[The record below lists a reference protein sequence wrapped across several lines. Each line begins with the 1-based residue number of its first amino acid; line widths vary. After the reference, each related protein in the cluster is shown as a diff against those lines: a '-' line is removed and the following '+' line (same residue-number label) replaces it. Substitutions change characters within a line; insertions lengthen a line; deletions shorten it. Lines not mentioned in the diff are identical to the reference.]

1 MQCAALLV
9 ERKQRSFVQ
18 QRQNSVQG
26 GLLPNGGAHRKHMCK
41 LALLLML
48 DVYQALQLYKHTI
61 EDAHGS
67 GSAPNEQTL
76 FTPMPFVVGLN
87 GTVYG
92 SLDTCIASVPPKN
105 RQVLSDERSSASYAF
120 LRATYQKQ
128 TTRS

>member
-1 MQCAALLV
+1 MPQHWRLECSSS
-9 ERKQRSFVQ
+9 EDDKQ
-18 QRQNSVQG
+18 
-26 GLLPNGGAHRKHMCK
+26 
-41 LALLLML
+41 L
-48 DVYQALQLYKHTI
+48 DTGTI
-61 EDAHGS
+61 EDADGS

-76 FTPMPFVVGLN
+76 FTLLPSVVGLD

-92 SLDTCIASVPPKN
+92 SLDACIASLPPKN